1 MHQNGHQDRRG
12 RRQQQQQRHH
22 HVACAPFKLAV
33 QEDVYTTVFNHGPLK
48 VLCSGVLVCV
58 VLPYLGTDTIV
69 IHYIKI
75 PIDHFVVCLGL
86 IYNRVVLAVFFGPW
100 YQGPDNGTRALVRRF
115 FMVNQSPTLNGLGAT
130 GLRCYQGAGAVKI
143 DGVGTSAGSRIRSC
157 PNFFVKFNFT
167 DIDFFY

>member
-1 MHQNGHQDRRG
+1 MVTKSPGPPG
-12 RRQQQQQRHH
+12 
-22 HVACAPFKLAV
+22 APPAAAAAPPPCAPFKLAV

-86 IYNRVVLAVFFGPW
+86 IVIVQY
-100 YQGPDNGTRALVRRF
+100 
-115 FMVNQSPTLNGLGAT
+115 
-130 GLRCYQGAGAVKI
+130 
-143 DGVGTSAGSRIRSC
+143 
-157 PNFFVKFNFT
+157 
-167 DIDFFY
+167 